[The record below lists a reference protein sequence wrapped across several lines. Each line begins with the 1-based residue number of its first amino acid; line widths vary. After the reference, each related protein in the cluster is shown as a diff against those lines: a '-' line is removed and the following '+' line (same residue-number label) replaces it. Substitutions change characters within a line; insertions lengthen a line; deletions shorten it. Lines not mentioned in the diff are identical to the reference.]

1 MDKDKIFYS
10 IPQIEG
16 ETLENYIARLDR
28 MQDKLDLALAVAED
42 ESDEEENETPLGTAI
57 N

>member
-42 ESDEEENETPLGTAI
+42 ESDEEENEITLGTAI